1 MSAKEGLTKV
11 ANFDVEAREL
21 DFVTRFANNWDSLRE
36 ILGIMRPIRKANGTT
51 LRSFTATVTLAQSVG
66 EGEEIP
72 YSPAEVDEVYKE
84 DITVEKY
91 AKGTSIEAINK
102 WGADIAIAK
111 TDEAFLNEL
120 QGTVL
125 DRFYTF
131 LQTGS
136 LTGSE
141 DTFQM
146 AVAMA
151 IGKVVDKFKK
161 MRKDVT
167 EVVVFVNTLDA
178 YKYLGA
184 SNLTLQTAFGM
195 QYIKDFMGAST
206 MILSSEIPSGKVI
219 AVPSENID
227 LYYTDPADS
236 DYAKAGLV
244 YTTDG
249 VTNLIGF
256 HVEGNY
262 KTAVGEVFALLGMK
276 LWAEYLDGIA
286 VITVNSGNF
295 KDLTVTATTDGVTLY
310 GGKVASD
317 LQSDV
322 AINGKTISGKLNFI
336 EGGLAPSGYLAGD
349 GYFMALTWSQPE
361 AGVTKVEVGLQPS
374 LDSGL
379 VDGTSDPDRTI
390 VCKVTPSLDQKFVI
404 VQTGDG
410 KRTQFFDL
418 DLEFL
423 PQTEG

>member
-1 MSAKEGLTKV
+1 MPAKEGLTKV
-11 ANFDVEAREL
+11 ANIDVTAREL

-66 EGEEIP
+66 EGEEIS

-120 QGTVL
+120 QGNVL

-167 EVVVFVNTLDA
+167 EIVVFVNTLDA

-184 SNLTLQTAFGM
+184 SDLSLQTAFGM
-195 QYIKDFMGAST
+195 QYVKDFMGAST

-286 VITVNSGNF
+286 VITVNSGNL
-295 KDLTVTATTDGVTLY
+295 KDLNVTATADSVTLY

-322 AINGKTISGKLNFI
+322 SINGETISGKLNFI
-336 EGGLAPSGYLAGD
+336 EGGLAQSGYLAGD

-374 LDSGL
+374 LESGL

-423 PQTEG
+423 TQTEG

>member
-1 MSAKEGLTKV
+1 MPAKEGLTKV

-51 LRSFTATVTLAQSVG
+51 LRSYTATVTLAESVG

-72 YSPAEVDEVYKE
+72 YSPADVEEVFKE

-91 AKGTSIEAINK
+91 SKGTSIEAINK
-102 WGADIAIAK
+102 YGADIAIAK

-120 QGTVL
+120 QGSVL

-167 EVVVFVNTLDA
+167 EIVVFVNTLDA

-184 SNLTLQTAFGM
+184 SELSLQTAFGM
-195 QYIKDFMGAST
+195 QYVKDFMGAST

-236 DYAKAGLV
+236 EYAKAALV

-249 VTNLIGF
+249 ITNLIGF

-286 VITVNSGNF
+286 VITVNSGNL
-295 KDLTVTATTDGVTLY
+295 KDLNVTATTDSVTLY

-322 AINGKTISGKLNFI
+322 AINGETISGKLNFI

-349 GYFMALTWSQPE
+349 GYFIALTWSQPE
-361 AGVTKVEVGLQPS
+361 AGVTKVEAGVQPS
-374 LDSGL
+374 LESGL

-390 VCKVTPSLDQKFVI
+390 VCKITPSLNQKFVI

>member
-1 MSAKEGLTKV
+1 MPAKAGLTKV
-11 ANFDVEAREL
+11 ENIDVTAREL

-72 YSPAEVDEVYKE
+72 YSPAEVEEAFKE

-131 LQTGS
+131 LQTGQ
-136 LTGSE
+136 LTSTE
-141 DTFQM
+141 TTFQM

-161 MRKDVT
+161 LRRDVT
-167 EVVVFVNTLDA
+167 DIVVFVNTLDA

-184 SNLTLQTAFGM
+184 TELTLQTAFGM
-195 QYIKDFMGAST
+195 QYVKDFMGAST

-236 DYAKAGLV
+236 EYARAGLV

-249 VTNLIGF
+249 ITNLIGF

-286 VITVNSGNF
+286 VITVDPDY
-295 KDLTVTATTDGVTLY
+295 K
-310 GGKVASD
+310 
-317 LQSDV
+317 
-322 AINGKTISGKLNFI
+322 
-336 EGGLAPSGYLAGD
+336 PS
-349 GYFMALTWSQPE
+349 
-361 AGVTKVEVGLQPS
+361 
-374 LDSGL
+374 
-379 VDGTSDPDRTI
+379 DGT
-390 VCKVTPSLDQKFVI
+390 
-404 VQTGDG
+404 
-410 KRTQFFDL
+410 
-418 DLEFL
+418 
-423 PQTEG
+423 EG

>member
-1 MSAKEGLTKV
+1 MPAKEGLTKV
-11 ANFDVEAREL
+11 ANIDVTAREL

-72 YSPAEVDEVYKE
+72 YSPAEVEEAYKE

-120 QGTVL
+120 QGNVL

-167 EVVVFVNTLDA
+167 EIVVFVNTLDA

-184 SNLTLQTAFGM
+184 SDLSLQTAFGM
-195 QYIKDFMGAST
+195 QYVKDFMGAST

-322 AINGKTISGKLNFI
+322 AINGETISGKLNFI

-361 AGVTKVEVGLQPS
+361 SGVTKVEVGLQPS

>member
-1 MSAKEGLTKV
+1 MPAKEGLTKV

-51 LRSFTATVTLAQSVG
+51 LRSYTATVTLAQSVG

-72 YSPAEVDEVYKE
+72 YSPAEVEEVFKE

-91 AKGTSIEAINK
+91 SKGTSIEAINK
-102 WGADIAIAK
+102 YGADIAIAK

-120 QGTVL
+120 QGSVL

-167 EVVVFVNTLDA
+167 EIVVFVNTLDA

-184 SNLTLQTAFGM
+184 SELSLQTAFGM
-195 QYIKDFMGAST
+195 QYVKDFMGAST
-206 MILSSEIPSGKVI
+206 VILSSEIPSGKVI

-249 VTNLIGF
+249 ITNLIGF

-286 VITVNSGNF
+286 VITVNSG
-295 KDLTVTATTDGVTLY
+295 
-310 GGKVASD
+310 
-317 LQSDV
+317 
-322 AINGKTISGKLNFI
+322 
-336 EGGLAPSGYLAGD
+336 E
-349 GYFMALTWSQPE
+349 
-361 AGVTKVEVGLQPS
+361 
-374 LDSGL
+374 
-379 VDGTSDPDRTI
+379 
-390 VCKVTPSLDQKFVI
+390 
-404 VQTGDG
+404 
-410 KRTQFFDL
+410 
-418 DLEFL
+418 
-423 PQTEG
+423 

>member
-1 MSAKEGLTKV
+1 MGITKKE
-11 ANFDVEAREL
+11 NIDVQVREL
-21 DFVTRFANNWDSLRE
+21 DFVTRFAKNWDALRE
-36 ILGIMRPIRKANGTT
+36 ILGVMRPIRKTNGTT
-51 LRSFTATVTLAQSVG
+51 LKSYNASITLEDSVG
-66 EGEEIP
+66 EGEDIP
-72 YSPAEVDEVYKE
+72 YSTASVEEVYKA
-84 DITVEKY
+84 DLTVEKY
-91 AKGTSIEAINK
+91 AKAVSIEAVNK
-102 WGADIAIAK
+102 YGADIAIEK

-120 QGTVL
+120 QAKVL
-125 DRFYTF
+125 DRFYAF
-131 LQTGS
+131 LQTGT
-136 LTGSE
+136 LTASY

-151 IGKVVDKFKK
+151 IGKVIDKFKT
-161 MRKDVT
+161 MRRNVT

-178 YKYLGA
+178 YEYLGA
-184 SNLTLQTAFGM
+184 SNLSLQTAFGM
-195 QYIKDFMGAST
+195 QYVKDYMGAST

-227 LYYTDPADS
+227 LYYTDPSDS
-236 DYAKAGLV
+236 EYAKMGLI

-249 VTNLIGF
+249 QTNLVGF
-256 HVEGNY
+256 HVDGNY
-262 KTAVGEVFALLGMK
+262 KKAIGESFALMGMA

-286 VITVNSGNF
+286 VITVNSGNL

-322 AINGKTISGKLNFI
+322 VISGKTISGKLNFI

-361 AGVTKVEVGLQPS
+361 AGITKVEVGLQPS
-374 LDSGL
+374 LESGL
-379 VDGTSDPDRTI
+379 IDGTSDPDRTI